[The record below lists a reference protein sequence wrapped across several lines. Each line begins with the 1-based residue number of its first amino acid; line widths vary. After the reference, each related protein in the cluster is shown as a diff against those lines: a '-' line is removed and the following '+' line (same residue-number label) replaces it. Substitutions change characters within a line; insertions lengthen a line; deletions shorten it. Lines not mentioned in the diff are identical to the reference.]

1 MAAVETFQEREVE
14 GFEVAV
20 NTFIVLVVT
29 QEETL
34 VLVEIEMSERRRKK
48 R

>member
-14 GFEVAV
+14 GFKVAV
-20 NTFIVLVVT
+20 NTFLVLVVT
-29 QEETL
+29 QKETL